1 MRPGSIGPILAMD
14 CLLAQPAPDMFFLG
28 DQIVNGG
35 SNLAVHL
42 SNSFQTFLPGF
53 SSHNRLRILQ
63 PMHHA
68 VGCVEAARVK
78 PNEVPDKPKPDSRN
92 FGLTAPDPL

>member
-1 MRPGSIGPILAMD
+1 
-14 CLLAQPAPDMFFLG
+14 MFFLG

-53 SSHNRLRILQ
+53 SFHNRLKIFQADAPRSRL
-63 PMHHA
+63 
-68 VGCVEAARVK
+68 CEAARVK
-78 PNEVPDKPKPDSRN
+78 PNEVPEKPK
-92 FGLTAPDPL
+92 LTPVILA